1 MKEIKKER
9 TTTQT
14 YYEYEAMDGT
24 VFNDKEECK
33 KYENTAECAIM
44 TKYRSLVLS
53 SKHTQY
59 ELFGIGNDDDNI
71 DLVKVKNQDDID
83 TVMQAWLIT
92 NRFYQEDKYE
102 SQRNSNYE
110 MLKKAMEE
118 DDIIFIN
125 HGYDNDNFW
134 VDGTR
139 NSMIAKMN
147 SLDQII
153 KEKNHES

>member
-24 VFNDKEECK
+24 IFSDKGECE

-53 SKHTQY
+53 SEHTQY
-59 ELFGIGNDDDNI
+59 GVFGIGNDDDNI
-71 DLVKVKNQDDID
+71 DLVKVKNPDDID
-83 TVMQAWLIT
+83 TIIQAWLIT

-102 SQRNSNYE
+102 NQRNSTYE
-110 MLKKAMEE
+110 MLKTAMEK
-118 DDIIFIN
+118 DDIVFVN
-125 HGYDNDNFW
+125 HGYNNDGFW
-134 VDGTR
+134 FDGTKY
-139 NSMIAKMN
+139 NMINKMM
-147 SLDQII
+147 SLNDLIN
-153 KEKNHES
+153 KTKTNE